1 MKESSLTTATV
12 TLIPLDDLEPADDN
26 LRGPVGDVTE
36 LARSIAGIGVV
47 EPLLVCPIDGQADRY
62 RIVAGRHAAAR
73 RAGVASVPCI
83 VRTMTDAERIEVM
96 LVENLQRATLG
107 VLGEASG
114 YFRLVGEH
122 SYTIRRLAKQV
133 GKSERHVRSRL
144 ALLELPAA
152 AQRALER
159 DELTLGQAEAL
170 LAAKD
175 RPDVIEAVLAEPD
188 WRRQDMEH
196 AITAA
201 LRRAEHEDRRGQLVA
216 ELEAAGQRVMPS
228 EGHRPK
234 SYVPLSDLGVDDKAH
249 QTEPC
254 HAWVVEVGY
263 AGPVSRAVCT
273 DRRRHTHR
281 APSSD
286 RSGLQATPRRPD
298 PEREAAKERRRLAA
312 RRSEF
317 VSSRLS
323 GRVPKGPAV
332 DFLVA
337 ALLDRTNSNDASRA
351 GLLLGVE
358 ARPGRY
364 GSDWHSPLAEVA
376 ARSEPDRLRVGVAL
390 ATAMAEARI
399 AASGYRNGARRYV
412 DFLTGLGY
420 EPDTEER
427 TTTEAAEEDDADA
440 VGDGSAQEPP
450 PADVDATASTDCR
463 R

>member
-1 MKESSLTTATV
+1 LTAATV
-12 TLIPLDDLEPADDN
+12 TLIPLDDLDPADDN
-26 LRGPVGDVTE
+26 LRGPVGDVTD

-47 EPLLVCPIDGQADRY
+47 EPLLVCPIDGQAGRY
-62 RIVAGRHAAAR
+62 RIVAGHRRHAAAR

-107 VLGEASG
+107 VLAEGSG

-144 ALLELPAA
+144 ALLELPAP

-159 DELTLGQAEAL
+159 DELTLAQAEAL

-175 RPDVIEAVLAEPD
+175 RPQVIEAVLAEPE
-188 WRRQDMEH
+188 WRRRDMAH
-196 AITAA
+196 AVTEA
-201 LRRAEHEDRRGQLVA
+201 LRRAEHEDRRTGLVG
-216 ELEAAGQRVMPS
+216 ELEAAGQRVVPS

-234 SYVPLSDLGVDDKAH
+234 SYVPLSELGVDEKAH
-249 QTEPC
+249 QSEPC

-263 AGPVSRAVCT
+263 AGPVSRAVCLEH
-273 DRRRHTHR
+273 RRHSHR
-281 APSSD
+281 APAGN
-286 RSGLQATPRRPD
+286 RSNLQATPSRRDPD
-298 PEREAAKERRRLAA
+298 REAARERRRLAA
-312 RRSEF
+312 RRSDF

-332 DFLVA
+332 DFLVS
-337 ALLDRTNSNDASRA
+337 ALLDRANSNDANRA
-351 GLLLGVE
+351 GVFLGLE

-364 GSDWHSPLAEVA
+364 GSDWHRPLAEVA

-390 ATAMAEARI
+390 AAAMAEARI
-399 AASGYRNGARRYV
+399 AACGYRNGAHRYV
-412 DFLTGLGY
+412 DFLSGLGY
-420 EPDTEER
+420 EPEAEEG
-427 TTTEAAEEDDADA
+427 TPAEAAEDDDAADRD
-440 VGDGSAQEPP
+440 GDDSAQDPP
-450 PADVDATASTDCR
+450 PADLDATASTDC
-463 R
+463 

>member
-1 MKESSLTTATV
+1 LTTATV

-62 RIVAGRHAAAR
+62 RIVAGHRRHAAAR
-73 RAGVASVPCI
+73 RAGVADLPCI
-83 VRTMTDAERIEVM
+83 VRPMTDAERIEVM

-107 VLGEASG
+107 VLAEASG

-152 AQRALER
+152 AQRVLER

-170 LAAKD
+170 LAAKE
-175 RPDVIEAVLAEPD
+175 RPDVIEAVLAEPE
-188 WRRQDMEH
+188 WRRRDMAH
-196 AITAA
+196 AVTEA
-201 LRRAEHEDRRGQLVA
+201 LRRAEHEDRRTELVT
-216 ELEAAGQRVMPS
+216 ELESAGQRVVPS

-234 SYVPLSDLGVDDKAH
+234 SYVPLSDLGVDDDAH

-263 AGPVSRAVCT
+263 AGPVPRAVCL
-273 DRRRHTHR
+273 DRRRHSRR
-281 APSSD
+281 APTGD
-286 RSGLQATPRRPD
+286 RSDLQATPGRPD

-317 VSSRLS
+317 VGSRLS

-332 DFLVA
+332 EFLVC
-337 ALLDRTNSNDASRA
+337 ALLDRANSNDANRA
-351 GLLLGVE
+351 GVLLGIE
-358 ARPGRY
+358 AQPGRY
-364 GSDWHSPLAEVA
+364 GSDWHGPLAELA
-376 ARSEPDRLRVGVAL
+376 ARSEPDRLRVGIAL
-390 ATAMAEARI
+390 AAAMAEARI
-399 AASGYRNGARRYV
+399 ASCGFRNGARRYV
-412 DFLTGLGY
+412 EFLTGLGY
-420 EPDTEER
+420 EPDAEER
-427 TTTEAAEEDDADA
+427 TTTEAADEDDAADPD
-440 VGDGSAQEPP
+440 GDGSVLDPP
-450 PADVDATASTDCR
+450 PAEVDATASTDCR